1 MANTQEEQ
9 KWHLDNLMMDAV
21 KSVVINPLGT
31 DLEYQVSLNTVV
43 MYLKAQ
49 KKLPSAEMT

>member
-31 DLEYQVSLNTVV
+31 DLE
-43 MYLKAQ
+43 
-49 KKLPSAEMT
+49 

>member
-49 KKLPSAEMT
+49 KKLLSAEMT